1 MPGAILATE
10 LMDQK
15 SRGFQAV
22 LVSLDNH
29 QIRMYKEKFLVGILD
44 TGEHN
49 VVAMSFGQFGREES
63 ALITI
68 NGNGALTVRLL
79 RRVAKFNE
87 KEMFTGAPPEQNQRL
102 NIPKKTKLYVD
113 QTVRERDH
121 AAGTAC

>member
-22 LVSLDNH
+22 LVSLDNR

-49 VVAMSFGQFGREES
+49 VVAMAFGQFGREES

-68 NGNGALTVRLL
+68 NGNGALTGMACWMNFIFNISAIAGKLL
-79 RRVAKFNE
+79 KPQDFHFSKIFVVILKNSD
-87 KEMFTGAPPEQNQRL
+87 
-102 NIPKKTKLYVD
+102 I
-113 QTVRERDH
+113 
-121 AAGTAC
+121 